1 MKFTL
6 LALATAVAASPLAYL
21 KPEVLNN
28 LVTRDDDDDDDHQIS
43 NQGNSGGANNQNSN
57 NDNDNDNDGDDNDN
71 DGDDNDNDNDGDDND
86 DDNDGDDNDDDDDD
100 DDDDDSDDDDDDVL
114 KNLKSF
120 RIIVDFN
127 DDDDQLVSLK
137 QGNGTGQLVAARYGK
152 DVYFNLKNSSLAAI
166 NGTGVVF
173 DDHTVELA
181 NSTQKAQQTNSTK
194 NGWRIYEN
202 RLFWR
207 GQHTWRACPLPRTNT
222 TYTLSTKK
230 CKDGEKVK
238 LRVFV

>member
-1 MKFTL
+1 M
-6 LALATAVAASPLAYL
+6 
-21 KPEVLNN
+21 
-28 LVTRDDDDDDDHQIS
+28 
-43 NQGNSGGANNQNSN
+43 
-57 NDNDNDNDGDDNDN
+57 
-71 DGDDNDNDNDGDDND
+71 
-86 DDNDGDDNDDDDDD
+86 
-100 DDDDDSDDDDDDVL
+100 
-114 KNLKSF
+114 
-120 RIIVDFN
+120 
-127 DDDDQLVSLK
+127 K

-181 NSTQKAQQTNSTK
+181 NSTQKAQQTNLTK

-238 LRVFV
+238 LRVSKLVVEKIGPVIVQSSLKYPMFNAMYEKRKTR